1 MRRWWG
7 AGAEVV
13 RAGEEVV
20 GSRCGGRERRCGGGQ
35 EQMRSKVPGWEQV
48 RWWGE
53 QVFSPT
59 CGHLLAFL
67 CPAEGSEV
75 LYHLLSRLHTQLSVY
90 RWP

>member
-1 MRRWWG
+1 MRSRCGGGESRCGGGGEQVRWSGEEVWRWSG
-7 AGAEVV
+7 AGAEV
-13 RAGEEVV
+13 G
-20 GSRCGGRERRCGGGQ
+20 
-35 EQMRSKVPGWEQV
+35 SKVPPGWEQV

-53 QVFSPT
+53 QVFPPT

-90 RWP
+90 RWR